1 MLSERT
7 ATSTLVLRAEF
18 NLTGKDEA
26 KYYRGNEYYFI
37 FHSLLMK
44 KKTFSHLDL
53 VQKCCS
59 NLISG
64 SLYADVKKS
73 EQLSEKIM

>member
-1 MLSERT
+1 MLSNKHNVLKSCARTYMLSERT

-53 VQKCCS
+53 V
-59 NLISG
+59 
-64 SLYADVKKS
+64 
-73 EQLSEKIM
+73 

>member
-53 VQKCCS
+53 V
-59 NLISG
+59 
-64 SLYADVKKS
+64 
-73 EQLSEKIM
+73 